1 MVFFGVLVA
10 AASLGSSFPGKA
22 PWRDAANVFVDGEPV
37 PGLPFPE
44 YARII
49 ASITSSLF
57 AVFFLPFLFIIGDKH
72 SCILLGIIANMRGV
86 MHYACMVGDVLV
98 HVLGCRFAYGFQIP
112 VVVNTGT
119 SLLAFAQASVI

>member
-57 AVFFLPFLFIIGDKH
+57 GCIGKH
-72 SCILLGIIANMRGV
+72 LASCLASFANMRGV
-86 MHYACMVGDVLV
+86 LHYTCMVGDVLV

-119 SLLAFAQASVI
+119 SLLAFAQASVV